1 MDKTEIKHKM
11 KDILVSILKHE
22 NMSMEDTMTASEV
35 KGWDSL
41 SHMIIIKEIESTFNI
56 RFKLKDLN
64 KLVDMGS
71 LIALVE
77 TKISS

>member
-1 MDKTEIKHKM
+1 MDKAEIKTKL
-11 KDILVSILKHE
+11 KEILVSILKHE
-22 NMSMEDTMTASEV
+22 EMSMEDSMTASDV

-41 SHMIIIKEIESTFNI
+41 SHMIIIKEIESAFSI

-71 LIALVE
+71 LVAMIE
-77 TKISS
+77 KKRS

>member
-1 MDKTEIKHKM
+1 MNQTEIKSKVRE
-11 KDILVSILKHE
+11 ILVGILKHE
-22 NMSMEDTMTASEV
+22 EISMEDSMTASDV

-41 SHMIIIKEIESTFNI
+41 SHMIIIKEIETAFNI

-71 LIALVE
+71 LVAMIE
-77 TKISS
+77 TKMA